1 MSTAVKNDPNST
13 GLPGRTDC
21 TNATPD
27 NASATFSTRPEAIVI
42 GAVAPASRNG
52 VTTTGCPARAHSL
65 SASTI
70 RKSHT
75 SGLLGLTMPISAGVS
90 AIASRPPQ
98 AIAAS
103 STASRALG
111 PDVP

>member
-1 MSTAVKNDPNST
+1 MSTAVKNEPKRH
-13 GLPGRTDC
+13 GAPRRIAC
-21 TNATPD
+21 TSAIPVS
-27 NASATFSTRPEAIVI
+27 ASATCSARPPATLT

-52 VTTTGCPARAHSL
+52 VTITGWPACAHSI

-75 SGLLGLTMPISAGVS
+75 SGLLGLTTPMIAGVRS
-90 AIASRPPQ
+90 IRSRPPQ

-103 STASRALG
+103 STESRALG